1 MRRIR
6 LLIPAFFLLLLG
18 SCKKDTAS
26 TPSGPDIASVINVA
40 TPGTGVIFTNGS
52 TLKIEGDVTDNNG
65 LSTVRVEVKNKTTNA
80 ILFQQSSTAG
90 NATFYR
96 FLWNWVVTGIT
107 TLTPATVKITAK
119 DLQSNEVSKEV
130 DIKLDN

>member
-1 MRRIR
+1 MAR
-6 LLIPAFFLLLLG
+6 LIIPACLLFILI
-18 SCKKDTAS
+18 SCKKDS
-26 TPSGPDIASVINVA
+26 TTTPPGPNVASVINIT
-40 TPGTGVIFTNGS
+40 TPGIGVIYTNGS

-65 LSTVRVEVKNKTTNA
+65 LATVRVEVKNKTTNA

-107 TLTPATVKITAK
+107 TITPATVKITAK

-130 DIKLDN
+130 DISLDN